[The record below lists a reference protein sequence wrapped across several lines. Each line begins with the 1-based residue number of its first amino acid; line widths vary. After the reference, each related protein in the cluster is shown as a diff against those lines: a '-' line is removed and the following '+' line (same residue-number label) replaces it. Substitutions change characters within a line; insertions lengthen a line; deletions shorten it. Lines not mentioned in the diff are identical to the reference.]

1 MFFEIFHCH
10 CGQIKQFLDYDVWTP
25 QFRCGTDI
33 IQNVIDFIQDLKQ
46 NAHTKFNKNNST
58 TNRHAIRN
66 AISLTLPGK
75 KQMWFRSIC
84 FPKVICSN
92 DNRMWHVSTISHSP
106 ADGWDRLADSLEL
119 KFISLTLSSGVEIDV
134 KIYRRGI
141 IFLTFWNR
149 FCSWVCNF
157 WNVEFRIPL
166 QTWFICCETCWFNG
180 SVNYWMKFLT
190 ICDS

>member
-1 MFFEIFHCH
+1 MFGDNPCVHYSLTLSKIQEIFIEISNFRQRWFQMLFEIFHCH
-10 CGQIKQFLDYDVWTP
+10 CGQVKQFLDYDVWTP

-33 IQNVIDFIQDLKQ
+33 IQNIVDFIQDLKP
-46 NAHTKFNKNNST
+46 NAHTQNLRKT
-58 TNRHAIRN
+58 PPDNRHIIRN

-119 KFISLTLSSGVEIDV
+119 KFISLTLSYSC
-134 KIYRRGI
+134 
-141 IFLTFWNR
+141 WNR
-149 FCSWVCNF
+149 H
-157 WNVEFRIPL
+157 
-166 QTWFICCETCWFNG
+166 
-180 SVNYWMKFLT
+180 
-190 ICDS
+190 